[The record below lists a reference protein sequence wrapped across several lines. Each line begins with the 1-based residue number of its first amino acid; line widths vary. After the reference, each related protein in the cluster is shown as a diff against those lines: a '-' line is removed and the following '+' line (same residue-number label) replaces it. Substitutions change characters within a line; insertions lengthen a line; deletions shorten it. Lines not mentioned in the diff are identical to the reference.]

1 MFDIP
6 FYLYADSDKMIINDL
21 ARILNFLAT
30 LEHPSVFNL
39 MMLQGLSYICCS
51 Q

>member
-6 FYLYADSDKMIINDL
+6 FYLYADSDKRIINDL
-21 ARILNFLAT
+21 ARILNFFST
-30 LEHPSVFNL
+30 LEHPYVFNL
-39 MMLQGLSYICCS
+39 MMLPCLFYICRS